1 MRVRSTLLLL
11 APAILLTIVLLVVPV
26 GYLFRYSF
34 YQADIANQITGSFS
48 LERFNTIFTDTF
60 YLGVLGKTLLL
71 SLTVTIIALIVGLPL
86 AVYVWRASPR
96 MRLPFTILVL
106 SPLFISIVVSSYGW
120 IVILGT
126 KGIVNN
132 LLLALGLI
140 DAPIKLLY
148 TNTAIAIGLTHLVI
162 PFMMLPILSNLERI
176 EPALPEA
183 AAVLGA
189 SPLRVWT
196 DVLLPLL
203 VPGIAAGTN
212 IVFALAMSAYVT
224 PAVLGP
230 SGPNFITTL
239 IYDHFVRLFDWP
251 IGSALAVVLFLLS
264 MTVIAIYSVLLSRF
278 GLKTLGSRA

>member
-1 MRVRSTLLLL
+1 MRVRSILLLL
-11 APAILLTIVLLVVPV
+11 APAILLTLVLLVVPV

-48 LERFNTIFTDTF
+48 LERFSTIFTDTF
-60 YLGVLGKTLLL
+60 YIGVLGKTLLL
-71 SLTVTIIALIVGLPL
+71 SLIVTIIALIVGLPL
-86 AVYVWRASPR
+86 AVYAWRASPR

-239 IYDHFVRLFDWP
+239 IYDHFVTLFDWP
-251 IGSALAVVLFLLS
+251 TGSALAVVLFLLS
-264 MTVIAIYSVLLSRF
+264 MTVIAIYSVLLSRY